1 MMNNVFSLSDDEVR
15 ALDLYWRAANYLGAA
30 QIYLRDNCL
39 LTDRLRAKHI
49 KPRLLGHWGAVPGI
63 NFVYTHLN
71 RLIRRTRQSA
81 LLVTG
86 PGHGAPGNLANLYLE
101 GTLAE
106 FYPELSHDKA
116 GAERLIRMF
125 STPGGVHGVIS
136 LKLIYPAF
144 PTNSTEV
151 LVNKMIHTLLN
162 GLQ

>member
-39 LTDRLRAKHI
+39 LTDRLRAEHI
-49 KPRLLGHWGAVPGI
+49 KPRLLGHWGTVPGI

-71 RLIRRTRQSA
+71 RLIRRRGQSV

-116 GAERLIRMF
+116 GNE
-125 STPGGVHGVIS
+125 
-136 LKLIYPAF
+136 
-144 PTNSTEV
+144 
-151 LVNKMIHTLLN
+151 
-162 GLQ
+162 